1 MSILEAI
8 VLGVVQGI
16 TEFLPISS
24 SGHLIVIPE
33 LFSWQPGGLL
43 FDVGVHIGT
52 LLAIIFALWSDV
64 LGIFKSKKL
73 FVNIVIATIPVVLAG
88 LFIPGEFFD
97 ALRTPAVVAVSLVV
111 WGIFLIFADKIGKKT
126 RRLNDLTLWEALL
139 IGLFQIIALIP
150 GTSRSGI
157 TISAG
162 LIAGADR
169 EAAAKFSFL
178 IAIPAIAGAGLLT
191 GLDAWQAGQLS
202 QIDLSFLAGFL
213 AAFTSGILAIKLLLN
228 LVKKISYAWFGI
240 YRIALA
246 AMILLLI

>member
-1 MSILEAI
+1 MGIFEAV

-33 LFSWQPGGLL
+33 FFSWQEGGLL
-43 FDVGVHIGT
+43 FDVGLHMGT
-52 LLAIIFALWSDV
+52 LLAIIFALWSDF

-73 FVNIVIATIPVVLAG
+73 FMNIVIATIPVVLAG
-88 LFIPGEFFD
+88 LFIPGEIFD
-97 ALRTPAVVAVSLVV
+97 AMRTPVVVSASLVV
-111 WGIFLIFADKIGKKT
+111 WGIFLMLADKIGKKT
-126 RRLNDLTLWEALL
+126 RGLKDLTMWEAWL
-139 IGLFQIIALIP
+139 IGLFQVIALIP

-162 LIAGADR
+162 LISGANR
-169 EAAAKFSFL
+169 EASAKFSFL
-178 IAIPAIAGAGLLT
+178 IAVPAIAGAGLLT
-191 GLDAWQAGQLS
+191 GLDAWQAGELS

-213 AAFTSGILAIKLLLN
+213 ASFISGILAIKLLLN
-228 LVKKISYAWFGI
+228 LVRKISYAWFGA

-246 AMILLLI
+246 VIILLLI